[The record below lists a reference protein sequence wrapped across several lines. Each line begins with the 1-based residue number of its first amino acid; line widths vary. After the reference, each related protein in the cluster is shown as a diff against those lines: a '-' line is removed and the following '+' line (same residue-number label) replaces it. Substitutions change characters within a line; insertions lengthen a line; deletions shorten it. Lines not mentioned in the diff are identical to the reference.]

1 MALSVE
7 TLRATLQAA
16 QEQRELTVTPEYLE
30 LPPTADLFTEHLADG
45 VLHVREADIDV
56 AGLTAAGTVGLA
68 SGTDARTIVHF
79 LTDGTDGTD
88 DINGAGTTVVGV
100 RIDAALP
107 SGAQDLPKQL
117 RDVLVPLERFGLG
130 TLHLVLGAEP
140 GLNDEPEALT
150 GVGAEL
156 DFPDAQ
162 AALKPYVW
170 GYPPQAGAIWRLGAR
185 FAPVP
190 LTGLDALRSFAAVGT
205 GGFDLPPDL
214 APDSGLALTGLAIAY
229 AAGNGSATAAATGGS
244 ALATGADDG
253 LLSVSLSVD
262 LGRSWE
268 PLKGV
273 TVGGLYAD
281 FTVQR
286 PFSGPRL
293 LATLGGHVRL
303 ADDIGVDIE
312 VRLPDRA
319 LTGTLSAPVD
329 AGRLLQDRFPGIPL
343 PATLTVSELT
353 LWAELASAAENRGY
367 GLGLALTDVWQ
378 VVPGIGLDQVVL
390 TVSHQ
395 AGLTLAGLAAR
406 WTLDEGVLDVA
417 GTWSSA
423 DGWAFTAHAVAL
435 QPAAIMSRLGID
447 LPEALRDLTIEEL
460 AVAFDTQ
467 GHFTFACTTTL
478 TVGETPLA
486 LTVTVVTDRDGS
498 STQVS
503 GILRLTVPLDDET
516 ERVLEFAVDYTGDP
530 AGRTLTA
537 RWTGTPGITSREIAA
552 ALGLEI
558 PAGVPAGLLPTLTS
572 VGLRYETRAGRLL
585 LPATTEAGGGIVVAS
600 VPGTPRALVL
610 LVAANLS
617 DLSPTKLSQLPLVGD
632 QIPESADV
640 GLTGIQFLVSGNA
653 LTTSQVQQV
662 NADLEAVGWTGGK
675 LPDTGSGL
683 PKGAVLTLPYEIA
696 GQAQDPLAVSFGG
709 GGQKQPAVRNASAG
723 SQKQLAIRNAS
734 ADGQKQLAV
743 RNASAGGPESAAW
756 VDVGRSFG
764 PLHLQRIGAGF
775 DSGKAL
781 VMFDASMGAA
791 GFTLGVIGLGI
802 ALDLDTMSAEPR
814 LQGLSVDLRRN
825 PLHIAGTLANR
836 QPPPVPYK
844 VLVEGML
851 VVEMPTFGALALGAY
866 QRRDDGMTSFFA
878 FGRLTGT
885 FGGPP
890 PFRVTAFA
898 LGFGYNSSVR
908 VPEQAEISAFP
919 LVSGLDGNLPDD
931 PLKALPLLTG
941 GPAPWVSPAE
951 GQIWLAGGIDFTS
964 FEFVQA
970 RVLLLLEAGNALT
983 LALIGRAE
991 ASFPKKGT
999 KKYARIGVD
1008 LRIVYQSARGEF
1020 AATAQLVDSYVIDPS
1035 CVLTGGFAFCSWFG
1049 PSPHAGDFVLTVG
1062 GYHPGYEQRPS
1073 YYPVVP
1079 RLGFT
1084 WSVGSAVTV
1093 SGGAY
1098 FALTPNAVMAGG
1110 SLDVRYKAGN
1120 VEAWLTAQANLLI
1133 QWAPLHFRAG
1143 ISVRVGA
1150 RVKLLFTVSG
1160 ELGAS
1165 LDLWGPPTGGTV
1177 TAKFVF
1183 IKVTVKFG
1191 ASLSGPA
1198 ALTWGEFRDQLLPPE
1213 APLTTHALTGLL
1225 TDSDADPVL
1234 RAARI
1239 DAGEEPWLADPAGF
1253 SFAVSTVVP
1262 TARARFN
1269 TRDPEGGDTV
1279 DIRPMKVKDID
1290 GLLHVTVEHSNTRR
1304 RQVASWRSLPN
1315 EDKWQVE
1322 AEHGNVPFALWGD
1335 PDVPQDKTLGQD
1347 PLLDHLTGLRV
1358 TVPPPRV
1365 NGQDLGPIAERDL
1378 SWEKLPDDA
1387 TLPLDPQAGPT
1398 GSPVEL
1404 AEPLGTGVG
1413 VLADGIAGLAAGS
1426 ARTRMHGV
1434 LTGLCPDIPLPNG
1447 TVGAYAE
1454 QARTAGLD
1462 ADPLLLTEDSAPPAP
1477 GPVVLVLDDTT
1488 GAVLSVDP
1496 DTATVVGSVPVG
1508 QPGPYLAVTS
1518 ADGATL
1524 YAAGANPRE
1533 LAVIDVI
1540 AQQVRAP
1547 HTGIE
1552 PAGRPTVLT
1561 VKRDGS
1567 RAVVARPARTAAASV
1582 DLTGGTEP
1590 VHTDV
1595 DHQDVQAFGG
1605 IAVDVEAGRLYVNAN
1620 DASKTLTYDT
1630 STGEKLGVVYGP
1642 ATPTFVTPGAPDRV
1656 YVYGA
1661 AAGSNGQVQVTPV
1674 PAPGASYTPY
1684 NFPVRGTALAMLTNS
1699 ARRAVVLRKAGDNG
1713 QVVTLYERAGS
1724 PPVTIAEHD
1733 VAVGP
1738 DPRSLALDPADRAWV
1753 LHGAAVSVVSGGTLL
1768 GALPLDA
1775 RPLSITFTPD
1785 ATRAFVARDDATVT
1799 VIEIHD
1805 NTPVATAH
1813 RPLPSGTVASA
1824 ALYTVFTDTSSEGA
1838 AR

>member
-1 MALSVE
+1 MALSVD

-30 LPPTADLFTEHLADG
+30 LSPAADLFTEHLADG
-45 VLHVREADIDV
+45 VLHVREAGIDV
-56 AGLTAAGTVGLA
+56 ARLTAAGTVALA
-68 SGTDARTIVHF
+68 SGTDARTTVNF
-79 LTDGTDGTD
+79 LAD
-88 DINGAGTTVVGV
+88 DAGTTVVGV

-117 RDVLVPLERFGLG
+117 RDALVPLERFGLG
-130 TLHLVLGAEP
+130 TLHLVLGVEP
-140 GLNDEPEALT
+140 GLNDEPGALA

-162 AALKPYVW
+162 AALKPYAW
-170 GYPPQAGAIWRLGAR
+170 GYPPQAGAVWRLGAR

-214 APDSGLALTGLAIAY
+214 APGSGLALTGLGLAY
-229 AAGNGSATAAATGGS
+229 AAGNGSAQ
-244 ALATGADDG
+244 ATGADDG
-253 LLSVSLSVD
+253 LLSVWLSVD

-268 PLKGV
+268 PLEGV

-286 PFSGPRL
+286 PFTGPRL
-293 LATLGGHVRL
+293 LATLGGHVQL
-303 ADDIGVDIE
+303 ADDIGVDVE

-319 LTGTLSAPVD
+319 LTGTLSAPVNV
-329 AGRLLQDRFPGIPL
+329 GGLLHDRFPGIPL
-343 PATLTVSELT
+343 PAGLTVSELT
-353 LWAELASAAENRGY
+353 LWAELASGAANRGY
-367 GLGLALTDVWQ
+367 GLGLALTDVWH
-378 VVPGIGLDQVVL
+378 VVPGIELSQVVL

-395 AGLTLAGLAAR
+395 TGVTLAGLAAR
-406 WTLDEGVLDVA
+406 WTLDAGVLDVA

-423 DGWAFTAHAVAL
+423 GGWAFTAHAVAL
-435 QPAAIMSRLGID
+435 QPAAVMGHLGID
-447 LPEALRDLTIEEL
+447 VPEALRDLTIEEL

-478 TVGETPLA
+478 TVGEIPLS
-486 LTVTVVTDRDGS
+486 LTVTVVTDRDGG

-516 ERVLEFAVDYTGDP
+516 ERVLEFAVDYSGDP
-530 AGRTLTA
+530 TGRTLTA
-537 RWTGTPGITSREIAA
+537 RWAGTPGITSREIAA
-552 ALGLEI
+552 ALGLPI

-572 VGLRYETRAGRLL
+572 ACLRYETRAGRLL
-585 LPATTEAGGGIVVAS
+585 LAATTEAGGGIVVAS
-600 VPGTPRALVL
+600 VPGPPRALVL

-617 DLSPTKLSQLPLVGD
+617 DLRPTRLSQLPLVGD
-632 QIPESADV
+632 QVPQSADV
-640 GLTGIQFLVSGNA
+640 GLTGIQFLVAGNA
-653 LTTSQVQQV
+653 LTTTQVQQV
-662 NADLEAVGWTGGK
+662 NADLDAVGWSGGK
-675 LPDTGSGL
+675 LPGTGSGL

-709 GGQKQPAVRNASAG
+709 GGR
-723 SQKQLAIRNAS
+723 
-734 ADGQKQLAV
+734 KQLAV

-756 VDVGRSFG
+756 VDIGRSFG

-775 DSGKAL
+775 DSGKVL

-791 GFTLGVIGLGI
+791 GFTLGVTGLGI

-825 PLHIAGTLANR
+825 PLHIAGALVNR
-836 QPPPVPYK
+836 QPPPEHYK

-851 VVEMPTFGALALGAY
+851 VVEMPRFGALALGAY

-878 FGRLTGT
+878 FGRLKGT

-890 PFRVTAFA
+890 PFRVTGFA

-908 VPEQAEISAFP
+908 VPEQAEISGFP
-919 LVSGLDGNLPDD
+919 LVAGLDGDLPDD
-931 PLKALPLLTG
+931 PLKTLPLLTG
-941 GPAPWVSPAE
+941 GASPWVSPAE

-983 LALIGRAE
+983 LALIGRAD
-991 ASFPKKGT
+991 ASFPRKGT

-1008 LRIVYQSARGEF
+1008 LRIVYQSARGEL

-1035 CVLTGGFAFCSWFG
+1035 CVLTGGFAFYSWFG

-1062 GYHPGYEQRPS
+1062 GYHPDYKPVPS
-1073 YYPVVP
+1073 HYPLVP

-1084 WSVGSAVTV
+1084 WSLGSAVTV

-1191 ASLSGPA
+1191 ADPSGPA
-1198 ALTWGEFRDQLLPPE
+1198 ALTWDEFRGQLLPPQ
-1213 APLTTHALTGLL
+1213 APLTAHAITGLL
-1225 TDSDADPVL
+1225 TDPDADPVL

-1239 DAGEEPWLADPAGF
+1239 EAGEEPWLADPSGF

-1269 TRDPEGGDTV
+1269 TRDPEGGGTV
-1279 DIRPMKVKDID
+1279 DIRPMKTKGID
-1290 GLLHVTVEHSNTRR
+1290 GLLHVTVEYSNTRR

-1315 EDKWQVE
+1315 EDKWQID
-1322 AEHGNVPFALWGD
+1322 AEHGTVPFALWGD

-1347 PLLDHLTGLRV
+1347 PLLDHLTGLRI

-1378 SWEKLPDDA
+1378 AREKLHPDA
-1387 TLPLDPQAGPT
+1387 ALPLDPQAGPT
-1398 GSPVEL
+1398 GSPAEL
-1404 AEPLGTGVG
+1404 AEPLGSGVG
-1413 VLADGIAGLAAGS
+1413 VLADRIAGLATGS
-1426 ARTRMHGV
+1426 ARTRMHAV
-1434 LTGLCPDIPLPNG
+1434 LAGLCPGIPLPNG
-1447 TVGAYAE
+1447 TVSDFAE

-1462 ADPLLLTEDSAPPAP
+1462 ADPLLLTEDPAPPAP

-1488 GAVLSVDP
+1488 GTILSVDP
-1496 DTATVVGSVPVG
+1496 DTATVVGRVPAG
-1508 QPGPYLAVTS
+1508 QPGPYLAATS
-1518 ADGATL
+1518 PDGATL
-1524 YAAGANPRE
+1524 YAAGTNPRE

-1547 HTGIE
+1547 RTGIQL
-1552 PAGRPTVLT
+1552 AGQPTVLA

-1567 RAVVARPARTAAASV
+1567 RAVVARPAPVAAASV
-1582 DLTGGTEP
+1582 DLTGGAGP
-1590 VHTDV
+1590 VRTDV
-1595 DHQDVQAFGG
+1595 EHQDVQAFGG
-1605 IAVDVEAGRLYVNAN
+1605 IAVDVQAGRLYVNAN
-1620 DASKTLTYDT
+1620 DGSKTLTYDT
-1630 STGEKLGVVYGP
+1630 TAGEKRGVVYGP
-1642 ATPTFVTPGAPDRV
+1642 ATPTFVTPGEPDRV

-1661 AAGSNGQVQVTPV
+1661 SAGSKGQVQVMPV
-1674 PAPGASYTPY
+1674 PTPGASYTPY
-1684 NFPVRGTALAMLTNS
+1684 NFPVHGTALAMLTNA
-1699 ARRAVVLRKAGDNG
+1699 ARRAVVLRKVDDSGH
-1713 QVVTLYERAGS
+1713 VVTLYERAGS

-1738 DPRSLALDPADRAWV
+1738 DPRTLALDPADRAWV

-1775 RPLSITFTPD
+1775 RPLSVTFTPD
-1785 ATRAFVARDDATVT
+1785 ATRTFVACDNATVT
-1799 VIEIHD
+1799 VVEIHD
-1805 NTPVATAH
+1805 DTPVATEH
-1813 RPLPSGTVASA
+1813 WTLPSGTVASA
-1824 ALYTVFTDTSSEGA
+1824 ALYTVFADTASEGA

>member
-1 MALSVE
+1 MALSVD
-7 TLRATLQAA
+7 TLRATLRAA

-30 LPPTADLFTEHLADG
+30 LPPAADLFTEHLADG
-45 VLHVREADIDV
+45 VLHVREADID
-56 AGLTAAGTVGLA
+56 AARLTAAGTVGLA
-68 SGTDARTIVHF
+68 SGTDARTAVHF
-79 LTDGTDGTD
+79 LAD
-88 DINGAGTTVVGV
+88 DAGTTVVGV

-107 SGAQDLPKQL
+107 PGSQDLPKQL
-117 RDVLVPLERFGLG
+117 RDALVPLERFGLG

-229 AAGNGSATAAATGGS
+229 AAGNGSAAAASSS
-244 ALATGADDG
+244 ALATGGSGLAAGADDG
-253 LLSVSLSVD
+253 MLSVSLSVD

-268 PLKGV
+268 PLEGV

-293 LATLGGHVRL
+293 LATLGGHVQL

-329 AGRLLQDRFPGIPL
+329 AGRLLQDRFPGLPL
-343 PATLTVSELT
+343 PTTLTVSELT

-435 QPAAIMSRLGID
+435 QPAAVMSHLGID
-447 LPEALRDLTIEEL
+447 VPEALRDLTIEEL
-460 AVAFDTQ
+460 AVAFDTR
-467 GHFTFACTTTL
+467 GRFTFACTTTL

-486 LTVTVVTDRDGS
+486 LTVTVVTDRDGG

-552 ALGLEI
+552 ALGLPV

-585 LPATTEAGGGIVVAS
+585 LAATTEAGGGIVVAS

-617 DLSPTKLSQLPLVGD
+617 DLTPTKLSQLPLVGG

-640 GLTGIQFLVSGNA
+640 GLTGIQFLVTGNA
-653 LTTSQVQQV
+653 LTTTQVQQV

-709 GGQKQPAVRNASAG
+709 DG
-723 SQKQLAIRNAS
+723 QKQLAVGNAS
-734 ADGQKQLAV
+734 ASGQKQLAV
-743 RNASAGGPESAAW
+743 RNASAGGPESASW
-756 VDVGRSFG
+756 VDIGRSFG

-836 QPPPVPYK
+836 QPPPEHYK

-919 LVSGLDGNLPDD
+919 LVSGLDGDLPDD

-941 GPAPWVSPAE
+941 GPKPWVSPAE

-999 KKYARIGVD
+999 RKYARIGVD

-1049 PSPHAGDFVLTVG
+1049 PSAHAGDFVLTVG
-1062 GYHPGYEQRPS
+1062 GYHPDYKPVPS
-1073 YYPVVP
+1073 HFPVVP

-1110 SLDVRYKAGN
+1110 SLDVRFKAGN

-1160 ELGAS
+1160 EIGAS

-1191 ASLSGPA
+1191 AALSGPDP
-1198 ALTWGEFRDQLLPPE
+1198 LTWGEFRDQLLPPE
-1213 APLTTHALTGLL
+1213 APLTAHALTGLL

-1253 SFAVSTVVP
+1253 SFAVSTAVP

-1269 TRDPEGGDTV
+1269 ARDPEGSDTV

-1290 GLLHVTVEHSNTRR
+1290 GLLHVTVEYSDTRR

-1315 EDKWQVE
+1315 EDKWQID

-1335 PDVPQDKTLGQD
+1335 PDVPQDEALGEE

-1358 TVPPPRV
+1358 TVPPPRI
-1365 NGQDLGPIAERDL
+1365 NGQDLGTIAERDL
-1378 SWEKLPDDA
+1378 SWEKLADDA
-1387 TLPLDPQAGPT
+1387 ALPLDPHAGPT

-1404 AEPLGTGVG
+1404 AAPLGAGVG
-1413 VLADGIAGLAAGS
+1413 VLADRIADLAAGS
-1426 ARTRMHGV
+1426 ARTRMHTV
-1434 LTGLCPDIPLPNG
+1434 LAGLCPDIPLPNG
-1447 TVGAYAE
+1447 TVSAYAE

-1462 ADPLLLTEDSAPPAP
+1462 ADPLLLTEDPAPPAP

-1496 DTATVVGSVPVG
+1496 DTATVVGRVPVG

-1524 YAAGANPRE
+1524 YAAGTNPRE

-1547 HTGIE
+1547 RTGIQL
-1552 PAGRPTVLT
+1552 AGQPTILT

-1567 RAVVARPARTAAASV
+1567 RAVVARPAYIAAAAV

-1590 VHTDV
+1590 IRTDV
-1595 DHQDVQAFGG
+1595 EHQDVQAFGG

-1620 DASKTLTYDT
+1620 DGTKTLTYDT

-1642 ATPTFVTPGAPDRV
+1642 ATPTFVTPGEPGRV

-1661 AAGSNGQVQVTPV
+1661 AAGTKGQVQVTPV
-1674 PAPGASYTPY
+1674 PASGVWYAPY
-1684 NFPVRGTALAMLTNS
+1684 NFPVHGTALAMLTGS
-1699 ARRAVVLRKAGDNG
+1699 ARRAVVLRKTGDSG
-1713 QVVTLYERAGS
+1713 HVVTLYERTGS
-1724 PPVTIAEHD
+1724 TPVTIAEHD

-1738 DPRSLALDPADRAWV
+1738 DPRSLALDPAARAWV
-1753 LHGAAVSVVSGGTLL
+1753 LHGAAVSVVSGDDLL

-1775 RPLSITFTPD
+1775 RPLSVTFTPD
-1785 ATRAFVARDDATVT
+1785 ATRAFVACDDASVT

-1805 NTPVATAH
+1805 NAPVATAH
-1813 RPLPSGTVASA
+1813 WPLPSGTVASA
-1824 ALYTVFTDTSSEGA
+1824 ALYTVFADTASEGA